1 MMLYYLDSSA
11 WVKRYFEERGSAWVD
26 GLFEQDNLLSCS
38 TLGLIE
44 VMATAVRKCAG
55 GAIDAAGLAET
66 KSWLMDEW
74 GSFLWVGLA
83 PEVVERS
90 LEIADAFALRG
101 SDSVHLASA
110 LQLRGDLGID
120 SDEFTFVTSDQ
131 ELKAAASRGW
141 FGCGRSSGAGMI
153 SVQAGPLRFMKS
165 SHYLRNRRAGCAMI
179 PAQEII

>member
-110 LQLRGDLGID
+110 LQLRNDLGID
-120 SDEFTFVTSDQ
+120 SNEFTFVTSDQ
-131 ELKAAASRGW
+131 ELKAAAVT
-141 FGCGRSSGAGMI
+141 AGL
-153 SVQAGPLRFMKS
+153 VLVDPQEQA
-165 SHYLRNRRAGCAMI
+165 
-179 PAQEII
+179 

>member
-11 WVKRYFEERGSAWVD
+11 WVKRYFEEGGSDWVD
-26 GLFEQDNLLSCS
+26 GLFDQDHLLSCS

-44 VMATAVRKCAG
+44 VRATAARKCAS

-66 KSWLMDEW
+66 KDWPADEW
-74 GSFLWVGLA
+74 SRFLWVGLA

-120 SDEFTFVTSDQ
+120 ANEFTFVTSDQ
-131 ELKAAASRGW
+131 ELKAAAIK
-141 FGCGRSSGAGMI
+141 AGLAVVDPQEQGNI
-153 SVQAGPLRFMKS
+153 SAGP
-165 SHYLRNRRAGCAMI
+165 AT
-179 PAQEII
+179 

>member
-38 TLGLIE
+38 TQGLIE
-44 VMATAVRKCAG
+44 VMATAARKCAG

-101 SDSVHLASA
+101 SDSVHLA
-110 LQLRGDLGID
+110 
-120 SDEFTFVTSDQ
+120 
-131 ELKAAASRGW
+131 
-141 FGCGRSSGAGMI
+141 
-153 SVQAGPLRFMKS
+153 
-165 SHYLRNRRAGCAMI
+165 
-179 PAQEII
+179 